1 MKRTQLRNLRTG
13 SILADKVE
21 KANSCWS
28 RITGLLSRTVV
39 RPSEGL
45 WFDRCSAI
53 HTLGMR
59 TEIDAIFLDDQNR
72 VLGVRYSVPPHRLI
86 VGHWKA
92 RVVVELGPAASKTR
106 QVRIGDRLALE

>member
-1 MKRTQLRNLRTG
+1 MKRTRLRNLRTG

-21 KANSCWS
+21 RATSCWS
-28 RITGLLSRTVV
+28 RLTGLLSRAEI

-59 TEIDAIFLDDQNR
+59 TEIDAIFLDEQNR
-72 VLGVRYSVPPHRLI
+72 VLGVRYSVPPHRLLI
-86 VGHWKA
+86 GHWKA
-92 RVVVELGPAASKTR
+92 RTVVELGPAASKTR
-106 QVRIGDRLALE
+106 HVDIGDRLALE

>member
-1 MKRTQLRNLRTG
+1 MKPARLRNLRTG

-21 KANSCWS
+21 KATSCW
-28 RITGLLSRTVV
+28 RRLTGLLSRADV

-59 TEIDAIFLDDQNR
+59 TEIDAIFLDGQNR
-72 VLGVRYSVPPHRLI
+72 VLGVHYSVPRHRFMI
-86 VGHWKA
+86 GHWKA